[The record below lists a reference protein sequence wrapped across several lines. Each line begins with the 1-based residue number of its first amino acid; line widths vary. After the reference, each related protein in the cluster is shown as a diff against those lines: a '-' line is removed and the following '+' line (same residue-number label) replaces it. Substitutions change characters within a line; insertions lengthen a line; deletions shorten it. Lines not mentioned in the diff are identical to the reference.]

1 MLGLGVAGALG
12 VGGIRQQGQHA
23 LLAQLGKAAQVDH
36 GALGRGHVNFKVA
49 GVDNGPRRAV
59 DGQGHGVGDGVVHVD
74 ELHVHAAQLDMAA
87 RRGDMEV
94 RRAQVVL
101 LQLALDKADGQGG
114 AVHRHVELFHQ
125 IGHGADVV
133 LVAVGNHH
141 APDALPVLL
150 HKGEIGDDAV
160 HAGHVLIGEGQAAVH
175 NDHVPL
181 ALVQGKVLANLVEAP
196 QEIHLDGRLL
206 GLFGAAAPA
215 LAGGALLLGLLLGL
229 DGLHL
234 GRCLADGGGGGFP
247 PPLAGSAA
255 AAFRLFLPG
264 GGGLFLGLLGLG
276 LFLLCLAAG
285 ALPVA
290 LGRLLLGAGDFP
302 NLRGLC
308 CPAEDLVLLAAA
320 FLPRGCTARPC
331 VLFLFSVLCHAMFL
345 LTRISNVSY
354 LYCSFEMFTSSFA
367 FVKEGRFSLG
377 ERRENGAG
385 ARKAFGSASPGHV
398 ARH

>member
-1 MLGLGVAGALG
+1 M
-12 VGGIRQQGQHA
+12 
-23 LLAQLGKAAQVDH
+23 
-36 GALGRGHVNFKVA
+36 
-49 GVDNGPRRAV
+49 
-59 DGQGHGVGDGVVHVD
+59 D

-94 RRAQVVL
+94 GRAQVVL

-175 NDHVPL
+175 DDHVAL

-234 GRCLADGGGGGFP
+234 GRCLADGGG
-247 PPLAGSAA
+247 
-255 AAFRLFLPG
+255 
-264 GGGLFLGLLGLG
+264 
-276 LFLLCLAAG
+276 
-285 ALPVA
+285 
-290 LGRLLLGAGDFP
+290 
-302 NLRGLC
+302 
-308 CPAEDLVLLAAA
+308 
-320 FLPRGCTARPC
+320 
-331 VLFLFSVLCHAMFL
+331 
-345 LTRISNVSY
+345 
-354 LYCSFEMFTSSFA
+354 
-367 FVKEGRFSLG
+367 
-377 ERRENGAG
+377 
-385 ARKAFGSASPGHV
+385 
-398 ARH
+398 